1 LLVEF
6 IDFHKCEL
14 TFAKVRNKH
23 FAVFTI
29 YNANYYTNLGRILFL
44 IQKKHR
50 IFVPNTIIKD
60 NPYLKIKKAHL

>member
-1 LLVEF
+1 NLLVEF

-29 YNANYYTNLGRILFL
+29 YIANYCTKLGGILFL
-44 IQKKHR
+44 IQKTDR
-50 IFVPNTIIKD
+50 IIVCRLIIKG
-60 NPYLKIKKAHL
+60 NP